1 MDQLA
6 FREFVKSAVLRAV
19 PQPRTIGRL
28 TLTQTER
35 NDEPKLREP
44 EMRHALAQVAEGW
57 TERYYGIE
65 VPTEETYRFVD
76 DEGDK
81 ETAARHDFAVYSG
94 ATANADRLILL
105 ELKKDQPELVGEVDP
120 DCPKV
125 RKDFQKL
132 IVERAHRGKSMLHIL
147 HAADG
152 ATIPAVY
159 QKYNAGIR
167 WALHRAT
174 PVVTVRLERNPLDDA
189 SWFTFFILVV
199 RMRRQGN
206 RPALYFRE
214 FPRFGDLLSRVAA
227 GEEVFRQ
234 ETEWQDALENGVD

>member
-174 PVVTVRLERNPLDDA
+174 PVVTVRLNETPSTTRVGSLFLSSSSACGGKVIAPPSTSASSPGSAICSAGSPLA
-189 SWFTFFILVV
+189 RKCSAKRPSG
-199 RMRRQGN
+199 RMRWK
-206 RPALYFRE
+206 
-214 FPRFGDLLSRVAA
+214 
-227 GEEVFRQ
+227 
-234 ETEWQDALENGVD
+234 TE

>member
-132 IVERAHRGKSMLHIL
+132 IVEGRTGGKACCISSTPPTAQPSPLCTRSTTQAFVGRYTGPPRSSRCGSNETPSTTRVGSLFLSSSSACGGKVI
-147 HAADG
+147 APPSTSASSPG
-152 ATIPAVY
+152 SAICS
-159 QKYNAGIR
+159 AGS
-167 WALHRAT
+167 
-174 PVVTVRLERNPLDDA
+174 PLA
-189 SWFTFFILVV
+189 RKCSAKRPSG
-199 RMRRQGN
+199 RMRWK
-206 RPALYFRE
+206 
-214 FPRFGDLLSRVAA
+214 
-227 GEEVFRQ
+227 
-234 ETEWQDALENGVD
+234 TE